1 MQTEKEASSG
11 STYLE
16 CTTRK
21 ISSLQELKPGDHIA
35 AMETYMK
42 GFIYYDHHMLVVEVV
57 NDKILAIHKK
67 LDMSVVEGT
76 VDYGADE
83 ITVLD
88 YDCPYTGQ
96 EAIARARERMDQGYN
111 LVTSNCEHFVTEA
124 RTGKKQSIQVR
135 QKVKEAAMV
144 AGAAAVFGAVVAGA
158 VYMAT
163 RKGKEKED
171 KEKED
176 KEEEDKKDS
185 DSDEENDAAQ

>member
-1 MQTEKEASSG
+1 MSFQPVTKRTEKEASSG

-42 GFIYYDHHMLVVEVV
+42 GFIYYDHHMLVVEV
-57 NDKILAIHKK
+57 NDKIVAIHKK
-67 LDMSVVEGT
+67 LDVSVVEGT
-76 VDYGADE
+76 VDYGADD

-96 EAIARARERMDQGYN
+96 EAIARARERMDQGYS
-111 LVTSNCEHFVTEA
+111 LLTSNCEHFVTEA
-124 RTGKKQSIQVR
+124 RTGQEQSIQVR
-135 QKVKEAAMV
+135 ATVKEMV
-144 AGAAAVFGAVVAGA
+144 AAVVDAILAGA
-158 VYMAT
+158 IYMAT

-171 KEKED
+171 KEN
-176 KEEEDKKDS
+176 S
-185 DSDEENDAAQ
+185 DSDVKNDVAQWLA

>member
-21 ISSLQELKPGDHIA
+21 ISSVQELKPGDHIA
-35 AMETYMK
+35 AMETYK
-42 GFIYYDHHMLVVEVV
+42 EGIITYDHHMLVVEVV
-57 NDKILAIHKK
+57 NDKIVAIHKK
-67 LDMSVVEGT
+67 MDVSVVEGT
-76 VDYGADE
+76 VDYGADK

-96 EAIARARERMDQGYN
+96 EAIARARERMDQSYK
-111 LVTSNCEHFVTEA
+111 LLTSNCEHFVTEA

-135 QKVKEAAMV
+135 QKVKQAAMV
-144 AGAAAVFGAVVAGA
+144 DGAAAVIGALVAGA
-158 VYMAT
+158 VYVVT

-176 KEEEDKKDS
+176 KEKDDKEKED
-185 DSDEENDAAQ
+185 